1 MILDGKQCALEWK
14 EEIKAKVA
22 ELKNIYNEEI
32 TLAICV
38 VGDNEAS
45 KIYVRNKVKAASF
58 VGITA
63 KVYKYESDI
72 TEEYLLEEIE
82 KLNQDSNIHG
92 IIVQLPVP
100 KHMHEQKI
108 IDTISPL
115 KDVDGFS
122 TLNKGMLFAGA
133 EAILPATPYGIIRLL
148 KRYNIEIAKK
158 EALVIGRSN
167 IVGKPMAHLLLQ
179 ENATVTVA
187 HSKTQDLASVARRAD
202 ILVVA
207 IGRAKMITKEYI
219 KQGAVVVDV
228 GMNRDEN
235 GLCGD
240 VNFEEVNVIASY
252 ITPVP
257 GGVGPLTIAGLLEN
271 TVKTYILQKK

>member
-1 MILDGKQCALEWK
+1 MILDGKDCAAKWK
-14 EEIKAKVA
+14 DEIKNKVL
-22 ELKNIYNEEI
+22 ELNNIYNEEI

-45 KIYVRNKVKAASF
+45 KIYVRNKVKAASY

-82 KLNQDSNIHG
+82 KLNKDASVHG

-100 KHMHEQKI
+100 KHMHEQRI

-133 EAILPATPYGIIRLL
+133 EAILPATPYGIIKLL
-148 KRYNIEIAKK
+148 KSYNIEISGK

-187 HSKTQDLASVARRAD
+187 HSKTKNLPLVSKRAD
-202 ILVVA
+202 IVVVA
-207 IGRAKMITKEYI
+207 IGRAKMITTEYI
-219 KQGAVVVDV
+219 KPGAVVVDV
-228 GMNRDEN
+228 GMNRDSL

-240 VNFEEVNVIASY
+240 VDFKNVSNIASY

>member
-1 MILDGKQCALEWK
+1 MILDGKNCAAKWK
-14 EEIKAKVA
+14 DEIKNKVL
-22 ELKNIYNEEI
+22 ELNNIYNEEI

-45 KIYVRNKVKAASF
+45 KIYVRNKVKAASY

-82 KLNQDSNIHG
+82 KLNKDASIHG

-100 KHMHEQKI
+100 KHMHEQRI

-133 EAILPATPYGIIRLL
+133 EAILPATPYGIIKLL
-148 KRYNIEIAKK
+148 KSYNIEIAGK

-187 HSKTQDLASVARRAD
+187 HSKTKDLPLVSKRAD
-202 ILVVA
+202 IVVVA
-207 IGRAKMITKEYI
+207 IGRAKMITTEYI
-219 KQGAVVVDV
+219 KVGAVVVDV
-228 GMNRDEN
+228 GMNRDSL

-240 VNFEEVNVIASY
+240 VDFENVSKIASY

>member
-1 MILDGKQCALEWK
+1 
-14 EEIKAKVA
+14 
-22 ELKNIYNEEI
+22 
-32 TLAICV
+32 
-38 VGDNEAS
+38 
-45 KIYVRNKVKAASF
+45 
-58 VGITA
+58 
-63 KVYKYESDI
+63 
-72 TEEYLLEEIE
+72 
-82 KLNQDSNIHG
+82 
-92 IIVQLPVP
+92 
-100 KHMHEQKI
+100 MHEQRI

-133 EAILPATPYGIIRLL
+133 EAILPATPYGIIKLL
-148 KRYNIEIAKK
+148 KSYNIEIAGK

-187 HSKTQDLASVARRAD
+187 HSKTKDLPLVSKRAD
-202 ILVVA
+202 IVVVA
-207 IGRAKMITKEYI
+207 LGRAKMITTEYI
-219 KQGAVVVDV
+219 KPGAVVVDV
-228 GMNRDEN
+228 GMNRDSL

-240 VNFEEVNVIASY
+240 VDFENVSNIASY